1 MIASRSRSLLAG
13 LAFVLAGSSSAFAV
27 DGQAFADRLKAVM
40 DSQSTQL
47 SFSGVSTDDDDVIL
61 KGAQITPNGP
71 AAQPVPLGDV
81 RFADVTGSTA
91 DGWRAG
97 RVEIADVD
105 QSEDGTRV
113 TVSGIRAEGVQIK
126 GTNDKSASLSP
137 IFFEKG
143 QIDGVSVFKD
153 GKTVASLEN
162 GRIETL
168 PAANGGYRSN
178 FGVGRFLLD
187 ATSMQDGPQPSPLV
201 ALGYPQLTG
210 DLTGSGAWDP
220 QTGALTLDPLQLEV
234 ENAGALSFSYTIT
247 GYTPSFIQ
255 SLAQLTEQM
264 KASQGANDGA
274 GMAVIG
280 LISQL
285 YLRSAELSFTD
296 RSLTNKLLDYYAKQ
310 NNQSREQLVDQLVG
324 ALPLALSYLQN
335 PDFQAQV
342 TAAVR
347 DFLQNP
353 RMINISIAPPSPV
366 PATQLLGAAMGAPQ
380 TLPQI
385 LNLTVRSGN

>member
-1 MIASRSRSLLAG
+1 MSVSRSRSLLAS
-13 LAFVLAGSSSAFAV
+13 LALVLAGSSSAFAV
-27 DGQAFADRLKAVM
+27 DGQAFADRLKEVM
-40 DSQSTQL
+40 AAQSTTL
-47 SFSGVSTDDDDVIL
+47 SYSGVSTDNDDVIL
-61 KGAQITPNGP
+61 KGAQVTPSGA

-81 RFADVTGSTA
+81 RFEDVTGSSA
-91 DGWRAG
+91 EGWRAG
-97 RVEIADVD
+97 RVQLADVD
-105 QSEDGTRV
+105 QTEDGTRV
-113 TVSGIRAEGVQIK
+113 TVSGISAEGIQIK
-126 GTNDKSASLSP
+126 GSNDQAASLSP
-137 IFFEKG
+137 VFFDRA
-143 QIDGVSVFKD
+143 QINGVSVFKD
-153 GKTVASLEN
+153 GKTVASIEN
-162 GRIETL
+162 GRVENL

-187 ATSMQDGPQPSPLV
+187 ATSMQDGAQPSPLV

-220 QTGALTLDPLQLEV
+220 QIGALTLDPLQLEV
-234 ENAGALSFSYTIT
+234 DNAGALSFSYTIT

-296 RSLTNKLLDYYAKQ
+296 RSLTGKLLDYYAQQ
-310 NNQSREQLVDQLVG
+310 NNQSREQLVDQLVS

-342 TAAVR
+342 TSAVR

-353 RMINISIAPPSPV
+353 RMLNISIAPPSPV